1 LGPSILIG
9 EKPIFADR
17 RAMMLFAFRWPP
29 DAYMIVAYLDLTF
42 FSSIMSAGAS
52 KLTRREYRCCTDG
65 RFRS

>member
-1 LGPSILIG
+1 LIS

-17 RAMMLFAFRWPP
+17 HAMMLFAFRWPP

-52 KLTRREYRCCTDG
+52 KLTRREY
-65 RFRS
+65 